1 MTDQWEPVDLSSL
14 DPARRSRWT
23 ARLEVTRHEVRA
35 ALERRAARGPL
46 ELMGHWARPILAIA
60 AVLLALL
67 GGADALLHGS
77 GSRARDRLGE
87 SRRLGLLTEASLAHG
102 RTPSGAELRRI
113 VGGVRP

>member
-46 ELMGHWARPILAIA
+46 ELM
-60 AVLLALL
+60 